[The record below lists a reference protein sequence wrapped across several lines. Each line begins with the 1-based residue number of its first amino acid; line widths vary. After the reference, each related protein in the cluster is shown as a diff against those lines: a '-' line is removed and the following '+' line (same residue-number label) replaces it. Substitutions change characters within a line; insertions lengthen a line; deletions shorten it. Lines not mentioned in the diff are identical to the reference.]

1 MARFMARILVEFWV
15 IRNHGVSR
23 NDGNATAACCAK
35 NPFRA
40 RRLALRL
47 DLFPDHSRIVD
58 YSEVSALTILRRG
71 C

>member
-1 MARFMARILVEFWV
+1 MPRIVVGFWV
-15 IRNHGVSR
+15 ICNHGVSR

-47 DLFPDHSRIVD
+47 DLSPDHSRIVANS
-58 YSEVSALTILRRG
+58 YITVIWLTPTSEESR
-71 C
+71 